1 LSKHQYKNF
10 VTLHKEI
17 FEKKN
22 NKVRKN
28 KFDNEQKQVKNCVS
42 KYIPRYILKIMELN
56 VRIAIPQLVDK
67 NQVYEE
73 IPPVLVSSQ
82 HPIKIKISIRCV
94 SVK

>member
-1 LSKHQYKNF
+1 
-10 VTLHKEI
+10 
-17 FEKKN
+17 
-22 NKVRKN
+22 
-28 KFDNEQKQVKNCVS
+28 
-42 KYIPRYILKIMELN
+42 MESN

-82 HPIKIKISIRCV
+82 HPVKIKFSIRCV